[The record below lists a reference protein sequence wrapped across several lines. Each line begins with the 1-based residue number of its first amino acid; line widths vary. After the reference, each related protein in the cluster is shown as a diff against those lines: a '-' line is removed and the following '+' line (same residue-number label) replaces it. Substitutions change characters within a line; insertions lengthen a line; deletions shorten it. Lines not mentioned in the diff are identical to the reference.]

1 MLTSS
6 EGDRR
11 ALLERI
17 EEMGR
22 DEIDA
27 LPVGII
33 TLDLDGTIL
42 RYNQTEAG
50 YSRRHAPAQVGRNFF
65 RDVAPCTQDAGFQG
79 RFEAL
84 AAPGGHGTVEFEYQ
98 FHFPWGSERVLISFM
113 RAPDA
118 PRIQLLITWPAEQG
132 KAPLDAS
139 ANAHRRARSRRY

>member
-1 MLTSS
+1 MLPAS
-6 EGDRR
+6 ESERR

-17 EEMGR
+17 EAMGR

-50 YSRRHAPAQVGRNFF
+50 YSRRHAPAQIGRNFF
-65 RDVAPCTQDAGFQG
+65 RDVAPCTQEPAFRG
-79 RFEAL
+79 RFEEL
-84 AAPGGHGTVEFEYQ
+84 AAPGGQGTVEFEYH
-98 FHFPWGSERVLISFM
+98 FRFPWALERVLISFM

-118 PRIQLLITWPAEQG
+118 PRIQLLITWPAEQNG
-132 KAPLDAS
+132 AFADSSSDTHRS
-139 ANAHRRARSRRY
+139 AGSRD

>member
-1 MLTSS
+1 MLPTS
-6 EGDRR
+6 ERERR
-11 ALLERI
+11 ALLKRI

-50 YSRRHAPAQVGRNFF
+50 YSRRHAPAQIGRNFF
-65 RDVAPCTQDAGFQG
+65 RDVAPCTQERAFRE
-79 RFEAL
+79 RFDRL
-84 AAPGGHGTVEFEYQ
+84 AAPGGHGAVEFDYR
-98 FHFPWGSERVLISFM
+98 FRFPWGTERVLISFM

-118 PRIQLLITWPAEQG
+118 PRIQLLITWPAEQDG
-132 KAPLDAS
+132 AFADS
-139 ANAHRRARSRRY
+139 SSIAHRSARSKE